1 MGEKIE
7 PSNGVFNQVFSVCTI
22 NLIHFAHGATLGWLS
37 PFLPLLQSD
46 DSPLDTGPVTVEQA
60 SWIGSILCLGA
71 LVGAIIYG
79 SLTSRLGVKRCI
91 SCIIFPNMSFWM
103 IVYFGTS
110 VYHLYIAR
118 FLAGVTGGG
127 VIVTFPLF
135 IADISDSRIRG
146 MLGSCWALSR
156 NLGILVMYII
166 GDILSY
172 RTVPTVMMVVPL
184 LFGILMYSIPETP
197 QSLLKKR
204 KIIEAEKSLQFFRG
218 VTSKTRNTE
227 YKFQHNFEEL
237 QNFILTSK
245 TEHTKLQ
252 LSDFVSPQARKGLFI
267 GIFLLFLN
275 QFCGVFAILT
285 YAVSIFQESGSN
297 MSPGA
302 SAIIIAAIQI
312 VGTVASFIFIDL
324 TGRKVLLLIST
335 FGTGLGVS
343 CLGTFSWLKERQFD
357 LSGYGWIPIVS
368 LSVMVF
374 LFCVGL
380 CNIPFFIIP
389 EILPTKIC
397 NVGNTISMI
406 LTTVFAFVVLKILP
420 ILLKEIKL
428 YGATALF
435 ACTCFVGVI
444 VIAAIVPETKGK
456 NLVTTVDI

>member
-7 PSNGVFNQVFSVCTI
+7 HSNGVFNQVFSVCTI

-37 PFLPLLQSD
+37 PFLPLLLSEN
-46 DSPLDTGPVTVEQA
+46 SPLDTGPVTVKQA
-60 SWIGSILCLGA
+60 SWIGAILCLGA
-71 LVGAIIYG
+71 LIGAIIYG
-79 SLTSRLGVKRCI
+79 SLTNRLGVKRCI
-91 SCIIFPNMSFWM
+91 SCIIFPNMSFWLF
-103 IVYFGTS
+103 VYFGTS

-135 IADISDSRIRG
+135 IADISNSRIRG
-146 MLGSCWALSR
+146 ILGSCLALSG

-172 RTVPTVMMVVPL
+172 KTVPLVMMTAPL
-184 LFGILMYSIPETP
+184 LFGILMYFIPETP

-204 KIIEAEKSLQFFRG
+204 KIKEAEKSLQFFKG
-218 VTSKTRNTE
+218 FTVKTKNTAE
-227 YKFQHNFEEL
+227 FQRNFEEL
-237 QNFILTSK
+237 QNFVSNSK
-245 TEHTKLQ
+245 FEHTKLQ
-252 LSDFVSPQARKGLFI
+252 LSDFASPQAKKGIFI
-267 GIFLLFLN
+267 GVFLMFLN
-275 QFCGVFAILT
+275 QFCGVLAILT

-297 MSPGA
+297 ISPGV

-312 VGTVASFIFIDL
+312 VGTVASFIFVDL

-335 FGTGLGVS
+335 LGTGLGVS
-343 CLGTFSWLKERQFD
+343 CLGTFSWMKEQQFD

-389 EILPTKIC
+389 EILPTKIR

-406 LTTVFAFVVLKILP
+406 SITIFAFVVLKILP
-420 ILLKEIKL
+420 VLLEEIKL
-428 YGATALF
+428 YGVTALF
-435 ACTCFVGVI
+435 ACTCFIGAV
-444 VIAAIVPETKGK
+444 VIAIVVPETKGK
-456 NLVTTVDI
+456 NLVAPVNV